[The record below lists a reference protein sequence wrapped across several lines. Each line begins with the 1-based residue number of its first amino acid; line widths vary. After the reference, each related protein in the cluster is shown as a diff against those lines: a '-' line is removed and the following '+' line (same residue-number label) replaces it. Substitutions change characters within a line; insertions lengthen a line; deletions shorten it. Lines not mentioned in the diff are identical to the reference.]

1 MVIQKLKSLQGNSRR
16 SFLRWATAAG
26 AALALDRS
34 KVLDVIADSGGSA
47 LADQASC
54 SLTCRSVHIVA
65 GDGGFSWFQLLWP
78 HVNVARSND
87 PKFAF
92 HAFNQSWKAMDT

>member
-1 MVIQKLKSLQGNSRR
+1 RHLQQRRIARVGHRKGQEDRNCQLAQRGTLLRATETTMVDQKLKTLQGNSRR

-34 KVLDVIADSGGSA
+34 KVLDVIADSGGSG
-47 LADQASC
+47 LADEGSW

-65 GDGGFSWFQLLWP
+65 
-78 HVNVARSND
+78 
-87 PKFAF
+87 
-92 HAFNQSWKAMDT
+92 